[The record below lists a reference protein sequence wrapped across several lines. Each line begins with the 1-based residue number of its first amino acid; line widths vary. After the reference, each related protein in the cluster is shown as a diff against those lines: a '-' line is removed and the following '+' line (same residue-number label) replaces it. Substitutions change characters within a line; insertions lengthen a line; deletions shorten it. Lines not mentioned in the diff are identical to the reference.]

1 MGGSSSKNIAEVMS
15 KVVVNMTT
23 NIVQKNNNTVGQNNI
38 IDIKVKGGSGDLV
51 ISDITQKQKA
61 SVDIQQVFKAMSTQ
75 ESKQQL
81 QEAIAQQAKSLT
93 SGINLG
99 NFSKSEN
106 ITKNVMEAL
115 TNMATDIGQTCKS
128 TNDQSQLVSI
138 DVENRDGNIL
148 ITGIEQGQIG
158 NIISSCVQDTVNS
171 NKNIQDLQL
180 KLDQIAKAETK
191 GFSIWALV
199 VMMLLALLT
208 FLAPVIL
215 GVGGV
220 FYALS
225 KFMFPIM
232 MLAGI
237 VLIAIYFTSKKDV
250 MDMYQFSKPVSKIAG
265 RSTVLENEKDLDQK
279 SNADDANDACKS
291 NKKCKAFYWQGLELD
306 NFGKATKLDKPKTT
320 YYSYVENNPSDNITT
335 NLDNYKLLKLPKVY
349 INKKDEIAHI
359 IKPGEI
365 VINPVTSECE
375 QFNVTN
381 DGSTIFKN
389 LSQKYLDDDIQ
400 NQGSAQVKDRNI
412 IIYLEDLDTPLP
424 TKRIDNKGD
433 DAGDL
438 KIGDILIKYKSD
450 HDPVFYLYKYEEKD
464 DSTTDWKFQQE
475 LEIPGVFQ
483 LVPFEKDDKDR
494 DIINSSGFKKSIKK
508 YSPVYMW
515 VGFALTFLGTFGTVY
530 TFMTPHKKS
539 SITSNIELQ
548 KK

>member
-1 MGGSSSKNIAEVMS
+1 MGASSSKNIAEAVS
-15 KVVVNMTT
+15 KVVLNMTT
-23 NIVQKNNNTVGQNNI
+23 NIVQKNNNTVGQDNI
-38 IDIKVKGGSGDLV
+38 IDIKVKGGKGDLI

-75 ESKQQL
+75 ESKQKL
-81 QEAIAQQAKSLT
+81 QQAIAQQAKSLT

-106 ITKNVMEAL
+106 ITTSVMDAL
-115 TNMATDIGQTCKS
+115 TNMATNIGQSCKS
-128 TNDQSQLVSI
+128 TNNQSQLVDV

-148 ITGIEQGQIG
+148 ISGIEQGQIG
-158 NIISSCVQDTVNS
+158 NIISSCVQDTVTN
-171 NKNIQDLQL
+171 NKSLQDLQT

-208 FLAPVIL
+208 FLSPIIL
-215 GVGGV
+215 GAGGI

-250 MDMYQFSKPVSKIAG
+250 MDIYQFSKPINKTAG
-265 RSTVLENEKDLDQK
+265 RAMILNNQKDLDQK
-279 SNADDANDACKS
+279 LNADDANDACKS

-306 NFGKATKLDKPKTT
+306 NFGNAKKLSKPKTT
-320 YYSYVENNPSDNITT
+320 YYAYVENNPEDNITT

-349 INKKDEIAHI
+349 INKKDEIKD

-375 QFNVTN
+375 QYNVDKDNNT
-381 DGSTIFKN
+381 TFKN
-389 LSQKYLDDDIQ
+389 LSQKYLDNDMQKQGDID
-400 NQGSAQVKDRNI
+400 VKDRNI
-412 IIYLEDLDTPLP
+412 IMYLEDLDTALP
-424 TKRIDNKGD
+424 KKRINDKGVVTD
-433 DAGDL
+433 DPL

-450 HDPVFYLYKYEEKD
+450 DDPVFNLYKYIKD
-464 DSTTDWKFQQE
+464 GSTTKWKFQKE
-475 LEIPGVFQ
+475 LQIPGVFQ
-483 LVPFEKDDKDR
+483 TVPFEKDANDR
-494 DIINSSGFKKSIKK
+494 EIINSSGYKKRIKK

-515 VGFALTFLGTFGTVY
+515 VGIALTLLGTFGTVY
-530 TFMTPHKKS
+530 TFMTPRKKS
-539 SITSNIELQ
+539 STTSNIELQ